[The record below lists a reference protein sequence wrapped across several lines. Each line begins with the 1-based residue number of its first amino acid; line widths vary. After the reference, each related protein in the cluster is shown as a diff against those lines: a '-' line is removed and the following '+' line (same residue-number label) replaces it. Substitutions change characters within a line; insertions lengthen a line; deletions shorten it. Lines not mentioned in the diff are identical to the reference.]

1 MPNKTI
7 EDLLRERDQ
16 VLAASKL
23 PGIPTDERLIY
34 TQTIMAIDKAIEAK
48 KASARAT
55 TKPPSAPNAIPTP
68 APPIVAAEQGYSN
81 AHGYTPPRRQA
92 QRPEPEDAECVPIVQ
107 ADISTGMKR
116 VKIEWG
122 HGKADILT
130 EGEARSRFTTALRD
144 LAESRMARMERWDDV
159 ERYVSFQRAVAYYEA
174 LTEFWE
180 AQPSAGQLGIAPLG
194 KVRTEIFSRI
204 QTQAA

>member
-7 EDLLRERDQ
+7 EDLLLERDQ
-16 VLAASKL
+16 VLKASKIA
-23 PGIPTDERLIY
+23 GIPADERLIY
-34 TQTIMAIDKAIEAK
+34 AQTIMAIDKAIEAK
-48 KASARAT
+48 KAAART
-55 TKPPSAPNAIPTP
+55 TTEPPSAPKAIPTP
-68 APPIVAAEQGYSN
+68 AQPSVPAEPVYSN
-81 AHGYTPPRRQA
+81 AHVYTPPRRQA

-107 ADISTGMKR
+107 AEISTGMKR

-122 HGKADILT
+122 HGKADVLT

-180 AQPSAGQLGIAPLG
+180 APPSAGQLGIAPLG

-204 QTQAA
+204 QSQAQ